1 MEGPGRAR
9 ANVANNNPDSLGLSK
24 VTHFLVPRD
33 CVIQDAFRHSR
44 SQWID
49 DPVICQWRDP
59 THHIHCVLSDTNDLY
74 HDWEFMKRKPFSIS
88 SCPIWKDTG
97 RALAEVGLPWHSN
110 QVNMPDQIDSSW
122 PFHFKHF
129 ETQLLQILGSRV
141 GNSSAVGYVSSHLEA
156 SCYCIRALQQEL
168 RRICPS
174 QRPILVYDQFDHKL
188 IDAIQKVLGLD
199 TIRVHLSDPWEEMI
213 QRLLNATAN
222 RARPMIFAAS
232 VGNSATENDK
242 ISLIADIST
251 EIPLVLHVDAFRSFD
266 YITTMSEHERG
277 QARVEK
283 FILANKSPNDFL
295 RTEDG
300 FVIANSIVAG
310 GLNQPHHGPAV
321 SLTPN
326 YQGGKG
332 EKVAYIRSFD
342 STLGGSRDAIAPLWL
357 ALYQSRLGNSGI
369 QKLCRDLLHIRSSV
383 LRVLK
388 SQGMTAYPSTYSLD
402 VVVVSFS
409 SSQKQRLLKLG
420 GTLVKSGEI
429 VLAIQTE
436 FLTGEAF
443 SSSPSF
449 WKSHPDK
456 FSMSKPLLDQYP
468 IDPSILQQLKATVQ
482 GWKTITR
489 STAGYPLH
497 MGSLA
502 ALGPVI
508 ARFWDRD
515 IPQHWVENMAHNILT
530 SRLESFGVPNAGNQ
544 CNFKAAFTNGSTMGN
559 RCGIHTAFSQFP
571 DATLYLSTETHY
583 SVMKTLRDCDKISN
597 VWSLREPQFSQIG
610 SDAQGRMCVD
620 TLLKQVMLDKQRYTA
635 EGREY
640 HLILFANIGTTF
652 VGARDNLSEI
662 YQALKEHGI
671 EISYIHADGAF
682 DFGFDNCSIRLGR
695 PGSVD
700 ANGAPCVQGITISHH
715 KALGQN
721 VSGEVLCFTPDR
733 DIVGTVPNPD
743 PRIVF
748 ETWLY
753 NQVYTPSDRLQLR
766 NYCQKNALFLET
778 GLKNLGLATKRN
790 PDSMIVVFERP
801 VAWITEKFS
810 LRPEGDWVH
819 FITMPHISPET
830 IGLFLERIKN
840 VDEACRV
847 AFGSIAPLVTDI
859 LGREIQLKRLQS
871 QSRLA
876 EAVCRLSKCL
886 KLVQSGYHTELEELI
901 KRSVRGGIS
910 VAAVDDEENIQ
921 LVFLAESNRNQS
933 IVVNPLLLHTS
944 FVNKIQAIQEIQ
956 GQLMGLMGRYLKA
969 KIRSNP
975 IGHKFYIYS

>member
-1 MEGPGRAR
+1 MKGPGLAS
-9 ANVANNNPDSLGLSK
+9 ANAANNTPDSLGSSK
-24 VTHFLVPRD
+24 VTQFLRTRD
-33 CVIQDAFRHSR
+33 CDIQDAFHHSR

-59 THHIHCVLSDTNDLY
+59 THHIHRVLSDTNDLY
-74 HDWEFMKRKPFSIS
+74 HEWKLMKRRLFSIS
-88 SCPIWKDTG
+88 TCPIWKDTG
-97 RALAEVGLPWHSN
+97 RALAKVGLPWHSN

-122 PFHFKHF
+122 PFHFKDF
-129 ETQLLQILGSRV
+129 ETQLLQLLGSRV

-168 RRICPS
+168 RRICPN
-174 QRPILVYDQFDHKL
+174 QRPVLVYDQFDHKL
-188 IDAIQKVLGLD
+188 IDAIQRILGLD
-199 TIRVHLSDPWEEMI
+199 TVRVHLSDPREEMI

-222 RARPMIFAAS
+222 RARPMIFVAS
-232 VGNSATENDK
+232 VGNSATENDN
-242 ISLIADIST
+242 ISIIADIST
-251 EIPLVLHVDAFRSFD
+251 EFPLILHVDAFRSFD
-266 YITTMSEHERG
+266 YITTMSEHERRRAG
-277 QARVEK
+277 VEK
-283 FILANKSPNDFL
+283 FVLANKSSNDFP

-326 YQGGKG
+326 YQGVKG

-342 STLGGSRDAIAPLWL
+342 TTLGGSRDAIAPLWL
-357 ALYQSRLGNSGI
+357 ALYELRLGNSGI
-369 QKLCRDLLHIRSSV
+369 QRLCRDLLNIRSSV

-388 SQGMTAYPSTYSLD
+388 SQGMTAYSSTYSLD
-402 VVVVSFS
+402 VVVISFS

-420 GTLVKSGEI
+420 GTLVNSGEI
-429 VLAIQTE
+429 VLAIQTQ
-436 FLTGEAF
+436 FLTGEVF
-443 SSSPSF
+443 TSSPSF
-449 WKSHPDK
+449 SESLPNNLQT
-456 FSMSKPLLDQYP
+456 LLNQYP
-468 IDPSILQQLKATVQ
+468 IDPSILQKLKTTVQ

-508 ARFWDRD
+508 ARFWDLD

-530 SRLESFGVPNAGNQ
+530 SRLASFGVPDVGNQ
-544 CNFKAAFTNGSTMGN
+544 CTFKAAFTNGSTMGN

-571 DATLYLSTETHY
+571 DATIYLSTETHY

-597 VWSLREPQFSQIG
+597 VWSLKEPQFSQIP
-610 SDAQGRMCVD
+610 SDSQGRMCAD
-620 TLLKQVMLDKQRYTA
+620 ALLKQIVLDKQRYTA

-640 HLILFANIGTTF
+640 HLILFVNIGTTF
-652 VGARDNLSEI
+652 AGARDDLSEI
-662 YQALKEHGI
+662 YQALKGHGI

-682 DFGFDNCSIRLGR
+682 DFGFDTCGIRLGK

-700 ANGAPCVQGITISHH
+700 DNGMPCVQGVTISHH

-721 VSGEVLCFTPDR
+721 VSGEVLCFTPER
-733 DIVGTVPNPD
+733 GIAGTVPNLD
-743 PRIVF
+743 ARVVF

-753 NQVYTPSDRLQLR
+753 NQVYMPRDRLQLR
-766 NYCQKNALFLET
+766 NYCKQNASFLEK
-778 GLKNLGLATKRN
+778 GLRNLGLATKRN

-801 VAWITEKFS
+801 VAWITEEFS

-830 IGLFLERIKN
+830 IDLFLERIKN

-847 AFGSIAPLVTDI
+847 AFSSIAPLLTDL
-859 LGREIQLKRLQS
+859 LGRGIQLRRLQN
-871 QSRLA
+871 QSKSTETLR
-876 EAVCRLSKCL
+876 RLSKLL
-886 KLVQSGYHTELEELI
+886 KPVQSGYHAELEELI
-901 KRSVRGGIS
+901 KRSVRGALS
-910 VAAVDDEENIQ
+910 VAAVDDEGNFQ
-921 LVFLAESNRNQS
+921 LVFLVESNRTQS
-933 IVVNPLLLHTS
+933 IVVNPLLLRAS
-944 FVNKIQAIQEIQ
+944 FMNKLQAIQDIQ
-956 GQLMGLMGRYLKA
+956 DQLMGLMGRYLKA
-969 KIRSNP
+969 KIRPSGV
-975 IGHKFYIYS
+975 GHQVYVY

>member
-1 MEGPGRAR
+1 MKGPGLAS
-9 ANVANNNPDSLGLSK
+9 ANAANNTADSLGSSK
-24 VTHFLVPRD
+24 ITHFFIPQD

-59 THHIHCVLSDTNDLY
+59 THHIHRVLSDTTDLY
-74 HDWEFMKRKPFSIS
+74 HDWKFMKRRPFSIS
-88 SCPIWKDTG
+88 TCPIWKDTG

-110 QVNMPDQIDSSW
+110 QVNMPDQMDSSW
-122 PFHFKHF
+122 PFHFKDF

-141 GNSSAVGYVSSHLEA
+141 GNPSAVGYVSSHLEA

-168 RRICPS
+168 RRICLS

-188 IDAIQKVLGLD
+188 IDAIKKILGLD
-199 TIRVHLSDPWEEMI
+199 TVRVHLSDPWEETI
-213 QRLLNATAN
+213 QRLLDATAN

-242 ISLIADIST
+242 ISIIADIST
-251 EIPLVLHVDAFRSFD
+251 QFPLVLHVDAFRSFD

-277 QARVEK
+277 QEGVEK
-283 FILANKSPNDFL
+283 FILANKSPNTFL

-310 GLNQPHHGPAV
+310 GLNQLNHGPAV

-326 YQGGKG
+326 YQGIKG

-357 ALYQSRLGNSGI
+357 ALYQLRLGNSGI
-369 QKLCRDLLHIRSSV
+369 QKLCRDLLRIRSSV

-402 VVVVSFS
+402 VVVTSFS
-409 SSQKQRLLKLG
+409 LSQKQRLLKLG
-420 GTLVKSGEI
+420 GTLAKSGEI
-429 VLAIQTE
+429 VLAIQTR
-436 FLTGEAF
+436 FLTGEVF

-449 WKSHPDK
+449 WKSHPGK
-456 FSMSKPLLDQYP
+456 FSTSKPLLDQYP
-468 IDPSILQQLKATVQ
+468 IDISILQQLKTTVQ

-502 ALGPVI
+502 ALGPVL
-508 ARFWDRD
+508 ACFWDVD
-515 IPQHWVENMAHNILT
+515 ISSRWVENTAQKILT
-530 SRLESFGVPNAGNQ
+530 SRLESFGVPDAENQ
-544 CNFKAAFTNGSTMGN
+544 CAFKAAFTNGSTMGN
-559 RCGIHTAFSQFP
+559 RSGIHTAFSQFP
-571 DATLYLSTETHY
+571 DATIYLSTETHY
-583 SVMKTLRDCDKISN
+583 SVMKTLRDCDDISN
-597 VWSLREPQFSQIG
+597 IWSLKEPQFSQIT
-610 SDAQGRMCVD
+610 SDSQGRMCVD
-620 TLLKQVMLDKQRYTA
+620 ALLKQAMLDKQRYTT

-652 VGARDNLSEI
+652 VGARDNLAEI
-662 YQALKEHGI
+662 YQTLKEHDL

-682 DFGFDNCSIRLGR
+682 DFGFDTCGIRLGR

-700 ANGAPCVQGITISHH
+700 DNGVPCVQGVTISHH

-721 VSGEVLCFTPDR
+721 VSGEVLCFTPNR
-733 DIVGTVPNPD
+733 DIAGTVPNLD

-766 NYCQKNALFLET
+766 EYCQQNASFLEE
-778 GLKNLGLATKRN
+778 GLRNLGLATKRN
-790 PDSMIVVFERP
+790 HDSMIVVFERP
-801 VAWITEKFS
+801 VAWITEEFS

-840 VDEACRV
+840 VDEACSV
-847 AFGSIAPLVTDI
+847 TFSSNAPLLSDM
-859 LGREIQLKRLQS
+859 LGREIRLKRLGS

-876 EAVCRLSKCL
+876 ETLCRLSKCL
-886 KLVQSGYHTELEELI
+886 KPVQSGYHTELEELI

-910 VAAVDDEENIQ
+910 VAAVDDEENVQ
-921 LVFLAESNRNQS
+921 LVFLAEPNRNQS

-944 FVNKIQAIQEIQ
+944 FVNEIQVIQEIQ

-969 KIRSNP
+969 KIRSSP
-975 IGHKFYIYS
+975 MGHQVYIFS